1 MSTRSTVQKEKKTLA
16 TRQKSHD
23 YPLSLSFFDRYI
35 HSILIYTYIYIYIF
49 FACMCLFTYLYSPIL
64 PIISVFIA
72 HHNTIRKI
80 SSPLTR
86 NDNKN
91 WTRLDFARISGNAT
105 RKMKNWREKIGG
117 KFASRH
123 LGSNSRRGVEKLGSV
138 FSKGERKTFSRWLV
152 EPWRESDAAFREGG
166 RT

>member
-1 MSTRSTVQKEKKTLA
+1 MHDRPCKKKKNTCDETKIARLSTVSIVF
-16 TRQKSHD
+16 RS
-23 YPLSLSFFDRYI
+23 I
-35 HSILIYTYIYIYIF
+35 HSLDINIHVYIYIYSSRV
-49 FACMCLFTYLYSPIL
+49 CLFTYLYSPIL

>member
-35 HSILIYTYIYIYIF
+35 HSILIYTYIYIYSSRV
-49 FACMCLFTYLYSPIL
+49 CLFTYLYSPIL

>member
-35 HSILIYTYIYIYIF
+35 HSILIYTYIYIYILRLYVSLHLSLLSHPTDYIRLYR
-49 FACMCLFTYLYSPIL
+49 APQYNPKNLFS
-64 PIISVFIA
+64 
-72 HHNTIRKI
+72 
-80 SSPLTR
+80 R

>member
-1 MSTRSTVQKEKKTLA
+1 MSL
-16 TRQKSHD
+16 H
-23 YPLSLSFFDRYI
+23 LSLLSHPTDYI
-35 HSILIYTYIYIYIF
+35 RLYRAPQYNPKN
-49 FACMCLFTYLYSPIL
+49 LFS
-64 PIISVFIA
+64 
-72 HHNTIRKI
+72 
-80 SSPLTR
+80 R

>member
-35 HSILIYTYIYIYIF
+35 HSILIYTYIYIF

-80 SSPLTR
+80 SSRVTITKIGRDWISQGSRVTRPGRWKIGEKKLGGNLPLGISDR
-86 NDNKN
+86 IRGEGWKN
-91 WTRLDFARISGNAT
+91 WAR
-105 RKMKNWREKIGG
+105 
-117 KFASRH
+117 F
-123 LGSNSRRGVEKLGSV
+123 SRR
-138 FSKGERKTFSRWLV
+138 ERGKR
-152 EPWRESDAAFREGG
+152 FRGG
-166 RT
+166 